1 MKTYRVYCF
10 DGGSRIMNADWI
22 EAVNDAEALHLAT
35 KRFDCFRL
43 EVWDRERFAG
53 RYQREWASQPS

>member
-1 MKTYRVYCF
+1 
-10 DGGSRIMNADWI
+10 MNADWI